1 MDGINKMNKSDAYII
16 LNIDSNEILT
26 ELLLKQKYRKA
37 CLKYHP
43 DKPGGDSELFIK
55 VKEAYEYL
63 KNEVVEPLHYYIQM
77 LKNFN
82 YSLVDSFIIEPIVN
96 YLKRTTYE
104 LNPTLSHLMNKSV
117 YHLVEHDIYI
127 PLWHQEICFKNI
139 IININPILPDNIMID
154 ADNNIH
160 IIITSSTPDD
170 FILGG
175 ISFSIQHCIKNI
187 DELKGKGIP
196 RINIKNIYDYTII
209 SDIILH
215 IRP

>member
-1 MDGINKMNKSDAYII
+1 MNKIDAFLI
-16 LNIDSNEILT
+16 LNIDSNELLT
-26 ELLLKQKYRKA
+26 ELLLKRKYRKA

-43 DKPGGDSELFIK
+43 DKSGGSSESFIK
-55 VKEAYEYL
+55 VKEAHDYL
-63 KNEVVEPLHYYIQM
+63 KNEVVVEEPLQHYIQM

-104 LNPTLSHLMNKSV
+104 LNPTLAHLMNKSV
-117 YHLVEHDIYI
+117 YYLTEHDIYI
-127 PLWHQEICFKNI
+127 PLWHQEICFKNV
-139 IININPILPDNIMID
+139 IININPILPDNVMLD

-160 IIITSSTPDD
+160 IIITPSTPDE
-170 FILGG
+170 FVLGG

-187 DELKGKGIP
+187 DELKGKGMP
-196 RINIKNIYDYTII
+196 RINIKNIYDYSII

>member
-1 MDGINKMNKSDAYII
+1 MNKTDAYSI
-16 LNIDSNEILT
+16 LNIEQNELLT
-26 ELLLKQKYRKA
+26 ELLLKTKYRKA
-37 CLKYHP
+37 CLKCHP
-43 DKPGGDSELFIK
+43 DKPGGTSGSFIK
-55 VKEAYEYL
+55 VKEAHDYL
-63 KNEVVEPLHYYIQM
+63 KNEVVVEEPLHYYVQM

-96 YLKRTTYE
+96 YLKRTTYD
-104 LNPTLSHLMNKSV
+104 LNPTLAHLMNKSV
-117 YHLVEHDIYI
+117 YHLVEHDIYV

-139 IININPILPDNIMID
+139 IININPILPDNVMID

-160 IIITSSTPDD
+160 IIITPLTPDE

-175 ISFSIQHCIKNI
+175 ISFSIHHCIKNI

-196 RINIKNIYDYTII
+196 RINIKNIYDYSII

-215 IRP
+215 VRP

>member
-1 MDGINKMNKSDAYII
+1 MNKSEAYII
-16 LNIDSNEILT
+16 LNIDSNEVLT
-26 ELLLKQKYRKA
+26 ELLLKQKYHKA

-43 DKPGGDSELFIK
+43 DKSRGDSELFIK
-55 VKEAYEYL
+55 VKEAHDYL

-139 IININPILPDNIMID
+139 IININPTLPDNIMID

-160 IIITSSTPDD
+160 IIITPNTPDN

-175 ISFSIQHCIKNI
+175 ISFSIQHCIKNM

-215 IRP
+215 FRP

>member
-1 MDGINKMNKSDAYII
+1 MNKSEAYII

-43 DKPGGDSELFIK
+43 DKSRGDSELFIK
-55 VKEAYEYL
+55 VKEAHDYL
-63 KNEVVEPLHYYIQM
+63 KNDVVEPLHYYIQM

-104 LNPTLSHLMNKSV
+104 LNPTLAHLMNKSV
-117 YHLVEHDIYI
+117 YYLVEHDIYI

-139 IININPILPDNIMID
+139 IININPILPDNVMID

-160 IIITSSTPDD
+160 IIITSITPDD
-170 FILGG
+170 FMLGG
-175 ISFSIQHCIKNI
+175 VSFSIQHCIKNI

-215 IRP
+215 IKP

>member
-1 MDGINKMNKSDAYII
+1 MNKMDAYTI
-16 LNIDSNEILT
+16 LNIDSNEVLT
-26 ELLLKQKYRKA
+26 ELLLKTKYRKA
-37 CLKYHP
+37 CLRCHP
-43 DKPGGDSELFIK
+43 DKPGGTSGSFIK
-55 VKEAYEYL
+55 VKEAHDYL
-63 KNEVVEPLHYYIQM
+63 KNEVVVEEPLHYYVQM

-96 YLKRTTYE
+96 YLKRTTYD
-104 LNPTLSHLMNKSV
+104 LNPTLAHLMNKSV

-127 PLWHQEICFKNI
+127 PLWHQELCFKNI
-139 IININPILPDNIMID
+139 IININPILPDNVMID

-160 IIITSSTPDD
+160 IIITPLTPDE

-196 RINIKNIYDYTII
+196 RINIKNIYDYSII

-215 IRP
+215 VKP

>member
-1 MDGINKMNKSDAYII
+1 MNKSDAYLI
-16 LNIDSNEILT
+16 LNIDSTEILT
-26 ELLLKQKYRKA
+26 ELLLKTKYRKA
-37 CLKYHP
+37 CLKCHP
-43 DKPGGDSELFIK
+43 DKSGGTSESFIK
-55 VKEAYEYL
+55 VKEAHNYL
-63 KNEVVEPLHYYIQM
+63 KNEVVVEEPLQYYVQM

-96 YLKRTTYE
+96 YLKRTTYD

-139 IININPILPDNIMID
+139 IININPILPDNVMID

-160 IIITSSTPDD
+160 IIITPLTPDE

-175 ISFSIQHCIKNI
+175 ISFSIHHCIKNI

-196 RINIKNIYDYTII
+196 RINIKNIYDYSII

-215 IRP
+215 VRP

>member
-1 MDGINKMNKSDAYII
+1 MNKVEAYTI
-16 LNIDSNEILT
+16 LNIDSNEVLT

-43 DKPGGDSELFIK
+43 DKSRGDSALFIK
-55 VKEAYEYL
+55 VKEAHDYL

-104 LNPTLSHLMNKSV
+104 LNPTLMHLMNKSV
-117 YHLVEHDIYI
+117 YHLTEHDIYI

-139 IININPILPDNIMID
+139 IININPTLPDNVMID

-160 IIITSSTPDD
+160 IIITPTTPDE

-175 ISFSIQHCIKNI
+175 ISFSIQHCIKNM

-215 IRP
+215 IKP

>member
-1 MDGINKMNKSDAYII
+1 
-16 LNIDSNEILT
+16 
-26 ELLLKQKYRKA
+26 
-37 CLKYHP
+37 
-43 DKPGGDSELFIK
+43 
-55 VKEAYEYL
+55 
-63 KNEVVEPLHYYIQM
+63 
-77 LKNFN
+77 
-82 YSLVDSFIIEPIVN
+82 
-96 YLKRTTYE
+96 
-104 LNPTLSHLMNKSV
+104 
-117 YHLVEHDIYI
+117 
-127 PLWHQEICFKNI
+127 
-139 IININPILPDNIMID
+139 MID

>member
-1 MDGINKMNKSDAYII
+1 MNKTDAYSI
-16 LNIDSNEILT
+16 LNIEPNELLTEIL
-26 ELLLKQKYRKA
+26 LKTKYRKA

-43 DKPGGDSELFIK
+43 DKSGGSAESFIK
-55 VKEAYEYL
+55 VKEACDYL
-63 KNEVVEPLHYYIQM
+63 KNEVVVEEPLQYYVQM

-96 YLKRTTYE
+96 YLKRTTYD
-104 LNPTLSHLMNKSV
+104 LNPTLAHLMNKSV

-127 PLWHQEICFKNI
+127 PLWHQELSFKNI
-139 IININPILPDNIMID
+139 IININPVLPDNVMID

-160 IIITSSTPDD
+160 IIITPSTPDE
-170 FILGG
+170 FILGE

>member
-1 MDGINKMNKSDAYII
+1 MNKSDAYLI
-16 LNIDSNEILT
+16 LNIDSTEILT
-26 ELLLKQKYRKA
+26 ELLLKTKYRKA
-37 CLKYHP
+37 CLKCHP
-43 DKPGGDSELFIK
+43 DKSGGTSESFIK
-55 VKEAYEYL
+55 VKEAHNYL
-63 KNEVVEPLHYYIQM
+63 KNEVVVEEPLQYYVQM

-96 YLKRTTYE
+96 YLKRTTYD

-139 IININPILPDNIMID
+139 IININPILPDNVMID
-154 ADNNIH
+154 SENNIH
-160 IIITSSTPDD
+160 IIITPSTPDE

-187 DELKGKGIP
+187 
-196 RINIKNIYDYTII
+196 YDYSII

-215 IRP
+215 VRP

>member
-1 MDGINKMNKSDAYII
+1 MNKTDAYSI
-16 LNIDSNEILT
+16 LNIEPNELLT
-26 ELLLKQKYRKA
+26 ELLLKTKYRKA

-43 DKPGGDSELFIK
+43 DKSGGSSESFIK
-55 VKEAYEYL
+55 VKEACDYL
-63 KNEVVEPLHYYIQM
+63 KNEVVVEEPLQYYVQM

-96 YLKRTTYE
+96 YLKRTTYD
-104 LNPTLSHLMNKSV
+104 LNPTLAHLMNKSV

-127 PLWHQEICFKNI
+127 PLWHQELSFKNI
-139 IININPILPDNIMID
+139 IININPVLPDNVMID

-160 IIITSSTPDD
+160 IIITPSTPDE
-170 FILGG
+170 FILGE

>member
-1 MDGINKMNKSDAYII
+1 MNKSDAYLI
-16 LNIDSNEILT
+16 LNIDSNEVLT
-26 ELLLKQKYRKA
+26 ELLLKTKYRKA

-43 DKPGGDSELFIK
+43 DKSGGTSESFIK
-55 VKEAYEYL
+55 VKEAHNYL
-63 KNEVVEPLHYYIQM
+63 KNEVVVEEPLQYYVQM

-96 YLKRTTYE
+96 YLKRTTYD

-139 IININPILPDNIMID
+139 IININPILPDNVMID
-154 ADNNIH
+154 AENNIH
-160 IIITSSTPDD
+160 IIITPLTPDE

-196 RINIKNIYDYTII
+196 RINIKNIYDYSII

-215 IRP
+215 VRP

>member
-1 MDGINKMNKSDAYII
+1 MNKSDAYLI
-16 LNIDSNEILT
+16 LNIDSTEILT
-26 ELLLKQKYRKA
+26 ELLLKTKYRKA
-37 CLKYHP
+37 CLKCHP
-43 DKPGGDSELFIK
+43 DKSGGTSESFIK
-55 VKEAYEYL
+55 VKEAHNYL
-63 KNEVVEPLHYYIQM
+63 KNEVVVEEPLQYYVQM

-96 YLKRTTYE
+96 YLKRTTYD

-139 IININPILPDNIMID
+139 IININPILPDNVMID
-154 ADNNIH
+154 SENNIH
-160 IIITSSTPDD
+160 IIITPSTPDE

-175 ISFSIQHCIKNI
+175 ISFSIQHCIKNM

-215 IRP
+215 IKP